1 MTTPEPKSEMAAHL
15 AADIRALT
23 KIERPSASPGEE
35 TAAKW
40 VASRFQEEGLNAE
53 IETFRY
59 NPDYWSVWGAHSLL
73 SATAAWTAL
82 MSRRWALAAAATA
95 ALATASLFGE
105 FTGNFHL
112 LRRAL
117 PTRRSYNVLARLPNP
132 SASRV
137 LLVSAHHD
145 APRSGLMF
153 HPIFT
158 SSMARLLGPSR
169 DQALP
174 LGAIIA
180 SILAVSTGALG
191 VSGGKDRL
199 LARRLL
205 RSGGIYGLAFTAL
218 MWDVARR
225 PLSPGANDDASGV
238 AVMIALASKLRRE
251 PVPDAEVWFLSTGSE
266 EGMLGGMRAFL
277 ASHRAEISKRETM
290 MLNLEMLGSG
300 RLAYL
305 TGDGFL
311 QHKEYLSPAVEL
323 ARQASAD
330 SPHLAVRELEKAP
343 FYTDALAA
351 TQVGMPAVTLT
362 SINENGYVP
371 HYHWPTDTVDNL
383 DMRSVQNAFLFTHQV
398 AVRMAAVT

>member
-1 MTTPEPKSEMAAHL
+1 MTTPEPEPEIAANL
-15 AADIRALT
+15 AADIRTLT
-23 KIERPSASPGEE
+23 TIERPSASPGEE
-35 TAAKW
+35 AAAQW
-40 VASRFQEEGLNAE
+40 VASRFQEEGLNTE

-95 ALATASLFGE
+95 ALATVSLFGE
-105 FTGNFHL
+105 FTFTHQL

-132 SASRV
+132 SASRI

-153 HPIFT
+153 HPILT
-158 SSMARLLGPSR
+158 STFARLFGPSR

-174 LGAIIA
+174 FGTTLA
-180 SILAVSTGALG
+180 S
-191 VSGGKDRL
+191 
-199 LARRLL
+199 
-205 RSGGIYGLAFTAL
+205 

-238 AVMIALASKLRRE
+238 AVMIAVASKLRRE

-277 ASHRAEISKRETM
+277 TSHRAEISERETV

-305 TGDGFL
+305 TGEGFL
-311 QHKEYLSPAVEL
+311 QRQGYLSPAVEL
-323 ARQASAD
+323 AREASAA
-330 SPHLAVRELEKAP
+330 SPHLSIRELETAP
-343 FYTDALAA
+343 FITDAQAA

-362 SINENGYVP
+362 SISENGNVP

-383 DMRSVQNAFLFTHQV
+383 DMTSVQNAFLFTHQL
-398 AVRMAAVT
+398 AVRMAAGELKRRLRIWRQRGVARVIDSLVYY

>member
-1 MTTPEPKSEMAAHL
+1 MTTPEPEPEIAANL

-23 KIERPSASPGEE
+23 TIERPSASPGEE
-35 TAAKW
+35 AAAQW
-40 VASRFQEEGLNAE
+40 VASRFREEGLNTE

-95 ALATASLFGE
+95 ALATVSLFGE
-105 FTGNFHL
+105 FTFTHQL

-132 SASRV
+132 SASRI

-153 HPIFT
+153 HPILT
-158 SSMARLLGPSR
+158 SSFARLFGPSR

-174 LGAIIA
+174 FGTTLA
-180 SILAVSTGALG
+180 SMLAVSAGASL
-191 VSGGKDRL
+191 VSVGKAGL
-199 LARRLL
+199 IARRLL
-205 RSGGIYGLAFTAL
+205 RLGGIFGLAFTGL

-225 PLSPGANDDASGV
+225 PMSPGANDDASGV

-251 PVPDAEVWFLSTGSE
+251 PVPNAEVWFLSTGSE

-277 ASHRAEISKRETM
+277 TSHRAEISERETV
-290 MLNLEMLGSG
+290 MLNREMLGSG

-305 TGDGFL
+305 TGEGFL
-311 QHKEYLSPAVEL
+311 QRQEYLSPAVEL
-323 ARQASAD
+323 AREASAA
-330 SPHLAVRELEKAP
+330 SPDLSIRELETAP
-343 FYTDALAA
+343 FITDAQAA

-362 SINENGYVP
+362 SISENGNVP

-383 DMRSVQNAFLFTHQV
+383 DMTSVQNAFLFTHQL
-398 AVRMAAVT
+398 AVRMAAGA

>member
-1 MTTPEPKSEMAAHL
+1 MTTPEPEPEIAANL

-23 KIERPSASPGEE
+23 TIERPSASPGEE
-35 TAAKW
+35 AAAQW
-40 VASRFQEEGLNAE
+40 VASRFQEEGLNTE

-95 ALATASLFGE
+95 ALATVSLFGE
-105 FTGNFHL
+105 FTFTHQL

-132 SASRV
+132 SASRI

-153 HPIFT
+153 HPILT
-158 SSMARLLGPSR
+158 STFARLFGPSR

-174 LGAIIA
+174 FGTTLA
-180 SILAVSTGALG
+180 SMLAVGAGASL
-191 VSGGKDRL
+191 VSVGKAGL
-199 LARRLL
+199 VARRLL
-205 RSGGIYGLAFTAL
+205 RLGGIYGMAFTAL

-238 AVMIALASKLRRE
+238 AVMIAVASKLRRE

-277 ASHRAEISKRETM
+277 TSHRAEISERETV

-305 TGDGFL
+305 TGEGFL
-311 QHKEYLSPAVEL
+311 QRQEYLSPAVEL
-323 ARQASAD
+323 AREASAA
-330 SPHLAVRELEKAP
+330 SPHLSIRELETAP
-343 FYTDALAA
+343 FITDAQAA
-351 TQVGMPAVTLT
+351 TQVGVPAVTLT
-362 SINENGYVP
+362 SISENGNVP

-383 DMRSVQNAFLFTHQV
+383 DMTSVQNAFLFTHQL
-398 AVRMAAVT
+398 AVRMSAGA

>member
-1 MTTPEPKSEMAAHL
+1 MTTPEPEPEIAANL

-23 KIERPSASPGEE
+23 TIERPSASPGEE
-35 TAAKW
+35 AAAQW
-40 VASRFQEEGLNAE
+40 VASRFREEGLNTE

-95 ALATASLFGE
+95 ALATVSLFGE
-105 FTGNFHL
+105 FTFTHQL

-132 SASRV
+132 SASRI

-153 HPIFT
+153 HPILT
-158 SSMARLLGPSR
+158 SSFARLFGPSR

-174 LGAIIA
+174 FGTTLA
-180 SILAVSTGALG
+180 SMLAVSAGASL
-191 VSGGKDRL
+191 VSVGKAGL
-199 LARRLL
+199 IARRLL
-205 RSGGIYGLAFTAL
+205 RLGGIFGLAFTGL

-225 PLSPGANDDASGV
+225 PMSPGANDDASGV

-251 PVPDAEVWFLSTGSE
+251 PVPNAEVWFLSTGSE

-277 ASHRAEISKRETM
+277 TSHRAEISERETV

-305 TGDGFL
+305 TGEGFL
-311 QHKEYLSPAVEL
+311 QRQEYLSPAVEL
-323 ARQASAD
+323 AREASAA
-330 SPHLAVRELEKAP
+330 SPDLSIRELETAP
-343 FYTDALAA
+343 FITDAQAA

-362 SINENGYVP
+362 SISENGNVP

-383 DMRSVQNAFLFTHQV
+383 DMTSVQNAFLFTHQL
-398 AVRMAAVT
+398 AVRMAAGA